1 MEVDDENT
9 RKLRNEILNDIYR
22 YYGLALIQ
30 QELFVIQP
38 PAIAKKTAEKKMTCL
53 KKLKSKKWWNPLM
66 KFLRFTMLF
75 LIVMGILFAG
85 ATVFVL
91 LEDPVDKYSEEV
103 KNTSDLLIHR
113 TNLSKDDFSD
123 GNVTLFR
130 LYLQQRYKINI
141 GVTDQEDFLL
151 DVIYFRDAITRRI
164 DKEKKKEQLKDR
176 TNIFIKW
183 FYFATIATT
192 TIGYGDIAP
201 TSEYGRLFYICFSVV
216 GIPLMMILLASCGDI
231 MTLVN
236 KKMFGFFN
244 KCLCKKK
251 KLVSEELLSAI
262 SIFLLFAGYMCVGC
276 VFTVSK
282 EEWTLLDSIYFWIVT
297 FTTVGFGDIHPSL
310 ETEIQY
316 IVPLVVYRCFGLA
329 LLAGLVDSLVAW
341 GKARKEALKEEAL
354 RLKRQPSLSLNKKFE
369 MAKNLLTPKTRKT
382 KHLTVPNVTYDSY
395 NESSEL

>member
-192 TIGYGDIAP
+192 TIG
-201 TSEYGRLFYICFSVV
+201 
-216 GIPLMMILLASCGDI
+216 
-231 MTLVN
+231 
-236 KKMFGFFN
+236 K
-244 KCLCKKK
+244 
-251 KLVSEELLSAI
+251 
-262 SIFLLFAGYMCVGC
+262 
-276 VFTVSK
+276 
-282 EEWTLLDSIYFWIVT
+282 
-297 FTTVGFGDIHPSL
+297 
-310 ETEIQY
+310 
-316 IVPLVVYRCFGLA
+316 
-329 LLAGLVDSLVAW
+329 
-341 GKARKEALKEEAL
+341 
-354 RLKRQPSLSLNKKFE
+354 
-369 MAKNLLTPKTRKT
+369 
-382 KHLTVPNVTYDSY
+382 
-395 NESSEL
+395 SSENSFCSRVCFVTS